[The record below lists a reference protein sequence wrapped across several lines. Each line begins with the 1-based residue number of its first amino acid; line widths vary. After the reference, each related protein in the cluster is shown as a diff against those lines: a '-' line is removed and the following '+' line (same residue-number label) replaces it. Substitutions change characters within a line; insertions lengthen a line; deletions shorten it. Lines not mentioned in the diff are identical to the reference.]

1 MVGASAAKP
10 ALKKKPSHRVEAL
23 ALERERAKADK
34 EAAKE
39 KAAPAK
45 AASEAQMERVETVEL
60 APPVPAPSEVPP
72 PHALPS
78 PPPSRLKPWALQ
90 EAASADDEDVLVL
103 RV

>member
-1 MVGASAAKP
+1 
-10 ALKKKPSHRVEAL
+10 
-23 ALERERAKADK
+23 
-34 EAAKE
+34 
-39 KAAPAK
+39 
-45 AASEAQMERVETVEL
+45 MERVETVEL
-60 APPVPAPSEVPP
+60 APRWSRDGAEMERVETVELAPRVPAPSEVPP